1 MFRQDWLQRQMKALT
16 ELVAR
21 VATLL
26 RNGQPEEVMAIVRDE
41 STRIL
46 GADPSVLEVVDERTV
61 FVLLGDEPARVVRY
75 AALLG
80 LEADAREATGDA
92 EHAARLRPR
101 AESLRAAALE
111 RVDASRHQ

>member
-1 MFRQDWLQRQMKALT
+1 MFRQDWLQRQMKALS

-46 GADPSVLEVVDERTV
+46 GADPSVLAVVDERTV
-61 FVLLGDEPARVVRY
+61 FVLLGDDPARVVRY

-80 LEADAREATGDA
+80 LEADAIEVMGDA
-92 EHAARLRPR
+92 AHASRLRAR
-101 AESLRAAALE
+101 AESLSAAALQRAE
-111 RVDASRHQ
+111 AARTA

>member
-61 FVLLGDEPARVVRY
+61 FVLLGDDPARVVRY

-92 EHAARLRPR
+92 EHAARLRAR

-111 RVDASRHQ
+111 RVEAAPRE